1 VAVERAVLVGPGAE
15 VPVDPERAGA
25 RTCGNPAAA
34 GAAGDWEL
42 VASELAPAQVEVA
55 EQEAAEQAAPAP
67 GAGQVG

>member
-1 VAVERAVLVGPGAE
+1 VGPGAE

-34 GAAGDWEL
+34 GAVRAAGDWEL
-42 VASELAPAQVEVA
+42 VASELALAQVEVA

-67 GAGQVG
+67 GAAGQVG